1 MSASSVNSSGGFT
14 LASAADCI
22 HVWHMAAGSTG
33 TDGKQPAA
41 AAAAAAAP
49 PQLHAPPHPA
59 RTLRPHNGGRD
70 GHSAASI
77 RAIQWNHNNGVLG
90 SGGGE
95 GSDGTICLSN
105 VADGKVM
112 MRLPPTAS
120 AGAAEPAYPATPV
133 AALAFSSGSRYLCA
147 AGGASSSEADSA
159 QVVSIWDLKKHV
171 RSRRLVGHSGA
182 VTALD
187 LGAQDAHV
195 ASVSLTGEILV
206 HNLSLAALS
215 CKMLSA
221 ATSAATGGTV
231 ALRDVQHSPHKKH
244 VLGVCGDAGVVELFD
259 CNTAT
264 LTATLRPPP
273 SMMSSSPHTAAS
285 DAQPLSALRF
295 SPTSAALCAS
305 VGLDK
310 RLSFYDVTSR
320 KCIRNVMT
328 DYALSCLDYHSDG
341 CTLLLGTMAGHLL
354 LYDIRNA
361 AKPVA
366 KILNAHPGRPV
377 NAVKFAHAH
386 VPVPTTTT
394 TAAPQQ
400 PSSPSSRAS
409 AGTIQRNGGG
419 NREHHS
425 SGTSSAVYDTKAT
438 TFIDNI
444 ASAAADSAPAAA
456 STSGSFSARAPHHQ
470 HAHNATLPPSS
481 APSSSTA
488 FNYSTAAAAM
498 NQTVPSGFAAAPT
511 TDLFSP
517 VKDASAAAAQ
527 PASTPTGV
535 HQLHSNRSYAN
546 PASAATA
553 SSLGLGFISPLAAG
567 GGNHASTADYGNSG
581 GDSTPQHLQHTG
593 AATASARPSHLSTST
608 PNGHASTDYSSAA
621 FFASS
626 HAGALVPAPSATSPS
641 RGSSRSALA
650 AVLQPSPS
658 SASMHAAAA
667 AGHSTF
673 ASPAPSPAAAAAS
686 SRHHGTQGSFD
697 GAAAAAS
704 GPGDG
709 TGGALSEYHM
719 RALRS
724 LLDDSLHSLRSE
736 LRGAVTDLHVEMLK
750 QFHQAQMEQQ
760 QQLEQFAQRFESM
773 LGEVKQLRDDYQQLK
788 HIY

>member
-1 MSASSVNSSGGFT
+1 
-14 LASAADCI
+14 
-22 HVWHMAAGSTG
+22 
-33 TDGKQPAA
+33 
-41 AAAAAAAP
+41 
-49 PQLHAPPHPA
+49 
-59 RTLRPHNGGRD
+59 
-70 GHSAASI
+70 
-77 RAIQWNHNNGVLG
+77 
-90 SGGGE
+90 
-95 GSDGTICLSN
+95 
-105 VADGKVM
+105 
-112 MRLPPTAS
+112 
-120 AGAAEPAYPATPV
+120 
-133 AALAFSSGSRYLCA
+133 
-147 AGGASSSEADSA
+147 
-159 QVVSIWDLKKHV
+159 
-171 RSRRLVGHSGA
+171 
-182 VTALD
+182 
-187 LGAQDAHV
+187 
-195 ASVSLTGEILV
+195 
-206 HNLSLAALS
+206 
-215 CKMLSA
+215 
-221 ATSAATGGTV
+221 
-231 ALRDVQHSPHKKH
+231 
-244 VLGVCGDAGVVELFD
+244 
-259 CNTAT
+259 
-264 LTATLRPPP
+264 
-273 SMMSSSPHTAAS
+273 
-285 DAQPLSALRF
+285 
-295 SPTSAALCAS
+295 
-305 VGLDK
+305 LDK

-320 KCIRNVMT
+320 KCIRNVTT

-394 TAAPQQ
+394 TTQQ

-409 AGTIQRNGGG
+409 AGSIQRNGGG
-419 NREHHS
+419 GREHHS
-425 SGTSSAVYDTKAT
+425 SGSSSAVYDTKAT

-470 HAHNATLPPSS
+470 QAHNATLPPSS
-481 APSSSTA
+481 APSSSAA
-488 FNYSTAAAAM
+488 FNYSTAAAAV
-498 NQTVPSGFAAAPT
+498 NQTVPSGFAAAT
-511 TDLFSP
+511 TTGDMFSP

-535 HQLHSNRSYAN
+535 HQLHSNRSYVN
-546 PASAATA
+546 PTPAATA
-553 SSLGLGFISPLAAG
+553 SSLGLGFMSPLAAG
-567 GGNHASTADYGNSG
+567 GGNHASTADYGSSG
-581 GDSTPQHLQHTG
+581 GDSTPHHLQHTG
-593 AATASARPSHLSTST
+593 TAAVSTRPAHLSTST
-608 PNGHASTDYSSAA
+608 PNGHASTDYSSAS
-621 FFASS
+621 FPASS

-650 AVLQPSPS
+650 TALQPSPS

-673 ASPAPSPAAAAAS
+673 ASPAPSPAAAAAAS
-686 SRHHGTQGSFD
+686 SRHPGAQGSFD

-704 GPGDG
+704 NPSDG
-709 TGGALSEYHM
+709 NGGALSEYHM